1 MTEVSCHVYRLKV
14 SQDHT
19 NSAVE
24 NNIELLPVLPSN
36 YPVPIVDSAA
46 LFIINCLAL
55 SSIVVPSSFKKSR
68 NTFNLRGHC
77 LLVSGAFRAY
87 TNTDNGSWYSS
98 SSITANLF
106 CHVLLQS

>member
-55 SSIVVPSSFKKSR
+55 SYIVVPSSFKKSR
-68 NTFNLRGHC
+68 NTSICVATVFLFRE
-77 LLVSGAFRAY
+77 LLER
-87 TNTDNGSWYSS
+87 TP
-98 SSITANLF
+98 I
-106 CHVLLQS
+106 QS